1 MTIWPRRGG
10 YQVIVYA
17 GIDPVTGR
25 QRQIAR
31 QVRGKREAE
40 RLEARLRAES
50 PTAATALAF
59 LADLRSAPPVA
70 AIESLTWLL
79 LHVIGRD
86 PD

>member
-31 QVRGKREAE
+31 QVRGKREPSAW
-40 RLEARLRAES
+40 RPGCAPRS